1 MSVNSISP
9 GALRSVLPT
18 ESAFVSNISAE
29 SIDPV
34 RPASVRPELS
44 LQHDRSATEVARGSG
59 VARTPGDAILSSMEK
74 LSTSFT
80 QAIEA
85 TSANMKP
92 GEIHSADW
100 LSAQVTISALSLQCD
115 MLAKVVGKA
124 TQSLET
130 FLKNQ

>member
-1 MSVNSISP
+1 
-9 GALRSVLPT
+9 
-18 ESAFVSNISAE
+18 
-29 SIDPV
+29 
-34 RPASVRPELS
+34 
-44 LQHDRSATEVARGSG
+44 
-59 VARTPGDAILSSMEK
+59 MEK
-74 LSTSFT
+74 LSASFT

-85 TSANMKP
+85 TAADMKP

-100 LSAQVTISALSLQCD
+100 LNAQLAISALSLQCD

>member
-9 GALRSVLPT
+9 GALRPVLPT
-18 ESAFVSNISAE
+18 ESAFVSIISAE
-29 SIDPV
+29 PIDPV
-34 RPASVRPELS
+34 RAASVRPELS
-44 LQHDRSATEVARGSG
+44 LQHDRSATEVARGSD
-59 VARTPGDAILSSMEK
+59 VVRPPGDAILSSMEK
-74 LSTSFT
+74 LSASFT

-85 TSANMKP
+85 TAADMKP

-100 LSAQVTISALSLQCD
+100 LNAQLAISALSLQCD